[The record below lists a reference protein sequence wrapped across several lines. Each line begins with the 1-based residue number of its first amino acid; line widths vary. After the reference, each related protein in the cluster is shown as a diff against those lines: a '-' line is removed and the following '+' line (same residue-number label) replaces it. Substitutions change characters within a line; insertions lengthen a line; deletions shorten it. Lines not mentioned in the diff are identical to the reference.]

1 LATDADSETDRLG
14 GGERNF
20 FGDSGI
26 ASFRNRAK
34 MIRLI
39 IKAILILASLA
50 AIGWW
55 SVQNDDDTPRGEP
68 RSAAVGNYAGYGR
81 LLQRHV
87 SATDVGA
94 IFSTHKLCSA

>member
-1 LATDADSETDRLG
+1 MATDADSETDRLG

-55 SVQNDDDTPRGEP
+55 SVQNVDDTRGEP
-68 RSAAVGNYAGYGR
+68 RERRAVGNYHPSLTGYG
-81 LLQRHV
+81 
-87 SATDVGA
+87 
-94 IFSTHKLCSA
+94 

>member
-1 LATDADSETDRLG
+1 LG

-26 ASFRNRAK
+26 ASFRNRVK

-55 SVQNDDDTPRGEP
+55 SVQNDDDTPWRATGAP
-68 RSAAVGNYAGYGR
+68 RWGTIIR
-81 LLQRHV
+81 PLW
-87 SATDVGA
+87 ATVDERAMIAQA
-94 IFSTHKLCSA
+94 ISED

>member
-1 LATDADSETDRLG
+1 
-14 GGERNF
+14 
-20 FGDSGI
+20 
-26 ASFRNRAK
+26 

-68 RSAAVGNYAGYGR
+68 RERRGGELSTAPYGLPLMR
-81 LLQRHV
+81 ER
-87 SATDVGA
+87 
-94 IFSTHKLCSA
+94 